1 MLNVTIKD
9 SRPATEC
16 DSCSD
21 EYKSKHSCSWAGV
34 QQIFQPVRLSVAD
47 IAGVTVSCGGFVRG
61 SDCLCQ
67 TKKRA

>member
-21 EYKSKHSCSWAGV
+21 EYKSKHGCSLGRSATDISAC
-34 QQIFQPVRLSVAD
+34 QIEHSRYRWRNG
-47 IAGVTVSCGGFVRG
+47 IM
-61 SDCLCQ
+61 
-67 TKKRA
+67 KRFCKRE